1 MPVEW
6 SRLALEDLRSL
17 RLYNNRRSSNSGT
30 RMARKIRSTVN
41 RLLSEEL
48 DLGHTGRVSR
58 TRELVIPNRV
68 HLEHF
73 EILLCTTIRGRGRI
87 SFDGHRAESKGKT
100 ALAGIYQVIYRHIYP
115 VYIACSDKISVLSIY

>member
-17 RLYNNRRSSNSGT
+17 SAYNNRRSSNSGT

-58 TRELVIPNRV
+58 TRELVIPDTPYLTPYRV
-68 HLEHF
+68 HLGHF
-73 EILLCTTIRGRGRI
+73 EILR
-87 SFDGHRAESKGKT
+87 
-100 ALAGIYQVIYRHIYP
+100 
-115 VYIACSDKISVLSIY
+115 VYHHSRPWPDQL